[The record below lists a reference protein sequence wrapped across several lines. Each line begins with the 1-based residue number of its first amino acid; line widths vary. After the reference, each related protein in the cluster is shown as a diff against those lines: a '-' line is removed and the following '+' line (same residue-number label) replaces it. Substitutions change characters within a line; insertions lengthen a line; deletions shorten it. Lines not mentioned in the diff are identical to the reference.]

1 MNSQDMFDRFDGKTE
16 LKIGWLNRIAD
27 AVTKLLRI
35 QVAPP
40 LELRDLGAGGILIS
54 LADEKVEMWARLTAG
69 GAEFKQPYSW
79 TALTGE
85 GGKEVTPPFKGE
97 ANANAQYLQWGIWT
111 GEAGVGTEVL
121 LYRPSSP
128 KKDAEWEFGWFS
140 GFFAKIT
147 AGATPPLY
155 NFTTEGVITS
165 PGVNITATA
174 KEIHD
179 VTNVTVGVVVWVEKK
194 GKDKD
199 YTFEYVE
206 SPEFWAKV
214 KSGTGPYVVTD
225 ANSVDYDAVEK
236 NDVRN
241 IAVNTWV
248 RVEPEV
254 VDEEIVYSFEH
265 EHIASSDDTI
275 DVAKNPGG
283 TWDLKELITSDDASV
298 TCVKIDG
305 GWDLSVDIP
314 DALVDGAGIIFS
326 GDNDEIIN
334 VDLADAEV
342 RGLRLIGDGNDR
354 QLAVLLTPN
363 WGLNVDVS
371 GVYVEVNNAAAVYV
385 DEDGL
390 GVIVDETMGLH
401 LDEEAGIQAKVD
413 EAKGLQID
421 PDTGVQ
427 VKLRHQSTLYSGV
440 INTHADGLYIPL
452 SAGTTHGD
460 TGLKFAGIYATDNTV
475 PTGTPR
481 LAVHLSTLGPLFFD
495 TRIPD
500 PIAGLRISV
509 EGGDEEYV
517 KPDPTDGWIVLD
529 VVPEERRAIEGLVML
544 AHGDPQ
550 TTLLDTSLL
559 IP

>member
-1 MNSQDMFDRFDGKTE
+1 MNSQDIFDRFDGKTE
-16 LKIGWLNRIAD
+16 LKAGWLNRIAD

-54 LADEKVEMWARLTAG
+54 LADAKVEMWARLTG
-69 GAEFKQPYSW
+69 GGVEFKKPYSW

-85 GGKEVTPPFKGE
+85 HGKEVIPPFVGTL
-97 ANANAQYLQWGIWT
+97 NANAQYLQWGIWT

-128 KKDAEWEFGWFS
+128 TKGAEWEFGWFS
-140 GFFAKIT
+140 GFYAKIT
-147 AGATPPLY
+147 TGAVPPLY
-155 NFTTEGVITS
+155 NFTTEGVILS
-165 PGVNITATA
+165 PGVNVTATA
-174 KEIHD
+174 KEIND
-179 VTNVTVGVVVWVEKK
+179 ITNVTVGALVWVEKK

-199 YTFEYVE
+199 YTFKYVE

-214 KSGTGPYVVTD
+214 KSGTGPGYVVTD
-225 ANSVDYDAVEK
+225 ANNIDYNAVEK

-254 VDEEIVYSFEH
+254 VDEAIVYSFEY
-265 EHIASSDDTI
+265 EHIASSDNTVG
-275 DVAKNPGG
+275 VAKNPGG
-283 TWDLKELITSDDASV
+283 TWDLKGLITSDDASV
-298 TCVKIDG
+298 TCVKVSG

-326 GDNDEIIN
+326 GANNEVIN
-334 VDLADAEV
+334 VDLAGADV
-342 RGLRLIGDGNDR
+342 RGLQFIGVGNAG

-421 PDTGVQ
+421 PDTGIQ
-427 VKLRHQSTLYSGV
+427 VKCREPTTLYTGK

-452 SAGTTHGD
+452 APGGIVQ
-460 TGLKFAGIYATDNTV
+460 GLKFAGIWSIDNIV
-475 PTGTPR
+475 PTGTSR
-481 LAVHLSTLGPLFFD
+481 LAIHLLGLGPLYF
-495 TRIPD
+495 
-500 PIAGLRISV
+500 IAPAPETVCGLSV
-509 EGGDEEYV
+509 SIEGGDLVYV
-517 KPDPTDGWIVLD
+517 RPDATDGWIVFD
-529 VVPEERRAIEGLVML
+529 DVPEARQGVEGHHML

-550 TTLLDTSLL
+550 TTLLDTSE
-559 IP
+559 ITW